1 MTTVY
6 GVTFI
11 GAREQIEKQLRDR
24 GDISEDLCWKAS
36 SYLAK
41 KASIIFMF
49 LVIAANN
56 CVCQ

>member
-24 GDISEDLCWKAS
+24 GDISEEQCWSAS

-41 KASIIFMF
+41 KAS
-49 LVIAANN
+49 VILF
-56 CVCQ
+56 CQFSDPF